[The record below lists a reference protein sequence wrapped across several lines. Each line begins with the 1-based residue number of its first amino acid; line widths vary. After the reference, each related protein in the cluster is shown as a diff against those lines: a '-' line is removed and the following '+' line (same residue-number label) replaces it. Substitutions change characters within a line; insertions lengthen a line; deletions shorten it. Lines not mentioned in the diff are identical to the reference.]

1 MLDIFILVWNW
12 LELHTR
18 WIEEL
23 GGEKSDT
30 ITIDYTHTPLMNEV
44 INTPPPMQT
53 NADILV
59 EAAKRALGKNLSA
72 GTGVPYYVACAI
84 SVNKVHTNAF
94 SFPIGGGASTA
105 DLYEALLISKYFKLV
120 QVASPG
126 CIVIAPTSLAT
137 KRAYP
142 HGHVGIVGNFGIC
155 SNDSTTG
162 LWSENY
168 ANIEAWKEQ
177 FETIEGYPTYLFERI

>member
-1 MLDIFILVWNW
+1 MLDLFLLVWNW

-18 WIEEL
+18 WVDEL
-23 GGEKSDT
+23 GGDKSDT
-30 ITIDYTHTPLMNEV
+30 ITIDYTQTPIINEV
-44 INTPPPMQT
+44 ISTPAMQT

-59 EAAKRALGKNLSA
+59 EAAKRALRKNLSA

-105 DLYEALLISKYFKLV
+105 DLYEALLVSKYFKLV
-120 QVASPG
+120 QTATAG
-126 CIVIAPTSLAT
+126 CIVIAPTGMG
-137 KRAYP
+137 KNKMYP

-155 SNDSTTG
+155 SNDSSTG

-177 FETIEGYPTYLFERI
+177 FETTEGYPTYIFERI